1 MRVETNTQLV
11 KRNKRTANI
20 LFFASLAILMGG
32 FLTANL
38 QLSAQDSTALTLS
51 LIVPWIILPLGLVT
65 TIASVRMTNQWVRR
79 PRPEEALQQGLKG
92 LSKRSVLYNYYHGPA
107 RHVLITPQGI
117 FAIVTR
123 FQDGFFSVEGDRWRT
138 GKGVSGRIMR
148 FFRQDDIGNPSVD
161 AHAAAEHV
169 KKLLVAGVP
178 DVDVHPLV
186 VFIDPRAQVEAVDPA
201 VPVLFADENREPN
214 LRDYLRQLSQQPE
227 EEPAQSGRKKKID
240 RSKTDAKESSGFN
253 PEAVADALEEATV
266 L

>member
-20 LFFASLAILMGG
+20 LFFVSLAILMSG

-38 QLSAQDSTALTLS
+38 QLSAQDDTALTLS
-51 LIVPWIILPLGLVT
+51 LIIPWIILPLGLLT

-123 FQDGFFSVEGDRWRT
+123 FQDGSFSVEGDRWKS
-138 GKGVSGRIMR
+138 GKGVSSRIMR
-148 FFRQDDIGNPSVD
+148 FFRQDDIGNPS
-161 AHAAAEHV
+161 AEARAAAEHI
-169 KKLLVAGVP
+169 KSLLATGAP
-178 DVDVHPLV
+178 DVEVNPLV
-186 VFIDPRAQVEAVDPA
+186 VFIDPRAQVEAINPA
-201 VPVLFADENREPN
+201 VPVLYADENREPN

-227 EEPAQSGRKKKID
+227 EEPTQSGRKKKTD
-240 RSKTDAKESSGFN
+240 RSKTDIKQSSGFN
-253 PEAVADALEEATV
+253 PEAVADALEEATI